1 MEHQAEAGVPCVAF
15 SVIHCSIVQR
25 DIGGDVRAKEADIGY
40 SNFDCKNTTFPES
53 DKKTFCHIK

>member
-25 DIGGDVRAKEADIGY
+25 DIGGDVRTQSHAWSSVRELGKQNDM
-40 SNFDCKNTTFPES
+40 T
-53 DKKTFCHIK
+53 